1 MEIVMTTHEIE
12 QRLERIEQSLK
23 RLLSERIE
31 QEYYS
36 TRDVAGILGKAEF
49 TVREWCRH
57 GRINA
62 EKRASGRGRSKEWMI
77 SNHEL
82 RRLQSEGL
90 LPLR

>member
-1 MEIVMTTHEIE
+1 MTTHEIE
-12 QRLERIEQSLK
+12 QRLERIEQSLR

-36 TRDVAGILGKAEF
+36 TRDVAEILGKADF

-57 GRINA
+57 ARINA

-77 SNHEL
+77 SDHEL

-90 LPLR
+90 LPIR